1 MPTPTGQAV
10 MNDLII
16 RLRRFLNDTAELN
29 RLDQVAECSDED
41 LTDYIRDT
49 MDEIN
54 MQFPPKSNFRIID
67 ISLEPGDNGQ
77 VPWSLVKLGATL
89 QFLTSKGILSARN
102 MLTYNDTGGI
112 QVADYDR
119 YGRYINYFNVLI
131 QKYVTGV
138 QMFKTSWN
146 AQQVFGG
153 VYSPLDQG
161 GVWY

>member
-1 MPTPTGQAV
+1 MAT
-10 MNDLII
+10 NNINNLII
-16 RLRRFLNDTAELN
+16 KLRRFLNDTAELN
-29 RLDQVAECSDED
+29 KLEQVAECTDDD
-41 LTDYIRDT
+41 LTDYIKDA

-54 MQFPPKSNFRIID
+54 IQFPPRTLFKIVD
-67 ISLEPGDNGQ
+67 ISQEPGDDGQ

-102 MLTYNDTGGI
+102 MLTYTDTGGI

-131 QKYVTGV
+131 QKYMQGA
-138 QMFKTSWN
+138 QQFKKSWN

-161 GVWY
+161 GIFY